1 MKADWRIVSPSLP
14 LVLATILLV
23 IGAGGARADA
33 IDGSWCHSDGR
44 RLSISGPLIITP
56 AGTRTEGAYSRHAFD
71 YVAPAGEPQPGTAIH
86 MTLLGE
92 ELMHM
97 RVGDG
102 EAQTWRRCGP
112 PVS

>member
-1 MKADWRIVSPSLP
+1 MKVDGRIGSRSSM
-14 LVLATILLV
+14 LAFAAALLA
-23 IGAGGARADA
+23 ISAGSAHADA

-44 RLSISGPLIITP
+44 RLSISGPLIVTP
-56 AGTRTEGAYSRHAFD
+56 AGTRTEGDYSRHAFD

-102 EAQTWRRCGP
+102 ETQTWRRCGP